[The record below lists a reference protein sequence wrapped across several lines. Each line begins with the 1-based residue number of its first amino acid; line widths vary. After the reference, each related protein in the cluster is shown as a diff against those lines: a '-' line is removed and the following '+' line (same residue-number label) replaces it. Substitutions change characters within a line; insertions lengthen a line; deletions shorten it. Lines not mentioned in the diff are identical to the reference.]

1 MRTVGCF
8 TDGHGRAALAVSSG
22 LTFAA
27 EPGDC
32 GCLDDRVDG
41 VPILGYRAGF
51 RVPSPLETPGLMSFA
66 TPSRPGAV
74 PRRTGPRPPVGQPR
88 TRTPS
93 VGVRSCCPLLSPI
106 GEAEGSRGDAARGCT
121 RRGGSRAAGGLA
133 TTLVRACASRAE
145 PGRLSARPGVLLMTS
160 HVPTSDW
167 HCGQAANC
175 CHRQLRAADACL
187 TAQVA
192 RHPRSR
198 ISDGMEL
205 VGPLH
210 PPQALRARHGYWLAA
225 SWRLETRPGRCET
238 RRLTCMGG
246 GGIDGDRAGSASRC
260 AGWSNSAA
268 SPC

>member
-1 MRTVGCF
+1 VPR
-8 TDGHGRAALAVSSG
+8 
-22 LTFAA
+22 
-27 EPGDC
+27 
-32 GCLDDRVDG
+32 DRVDG

-74 PRRTGPRPPVGQPR
+74 PRRTGPRPPVGGPAR

-93 VGVRSCCPLLSPI
+93 VGVPVLLPAASPL

-121 RRGGSRAAGGLA
+121 RRGGVTSGRRARDDV
-133 TTLVRACASRAE
+133 VRACASRAE
-145 PGRLSARPGVLLMTS
+145 PGRLSARPGVYLMTS

-167 HCGQAANC
+167 HCGQTANC

-205 VGPLH
+205 VGPLR
-210 PPQALRARHGYWLAA
+210 PQALRARHGYWLAA
-225 SWRLETRPGRCET
+225 SWRLETRPGRCESST
-238 RRLTCMGG
+238 FDVHGRRW
-246 GGIDGDRAGSASRC
+246 DRWRSRRSASRYEL
-260 AGWSNSAA
+260 AGELAA